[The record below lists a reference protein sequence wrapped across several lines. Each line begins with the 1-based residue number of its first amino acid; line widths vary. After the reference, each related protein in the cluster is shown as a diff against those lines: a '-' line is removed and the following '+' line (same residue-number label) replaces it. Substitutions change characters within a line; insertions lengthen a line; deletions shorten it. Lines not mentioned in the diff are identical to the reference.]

1 MIKFITLFFISI
13 SAYSACLDD
22 AYTTLDISE
31 CHIEEYKVEGQKLER
46 TLLQAYSSSD
56 NVVNKIRLSQEV
68 WMKYRDAH
76 CKAVYTSYGSGT
88 MRLIAHPSCMVELTK
103 QRQKELYTNFVKDL

>member
-1 MIKFITLFFISI
+1 MIKFVTLFFISL
-13 SAYSACLDD
+13 SAHSACLDN

-31 CHIEEYKVEGQKLER
+31 CHIEEYKVEGQKLES
-46 TLLQAYSSSD
+46 TLLQAYSKSD
-56 NVVNKIRLSQEV
+56 WITNEIKLSQEV

-76 CKAVYTSYGSGT
+76 CGAIYTSYGRGT